1 MPASSFLPYRKLCIS
16 YKAKNKFD
24 FIAMREFPREARKTH
39 MALQSVFSSVY
50 LNCKLS
56 SESVGDTLFFL
67 RLTKD
72 LIRAKMQERKA
83 ARWFL

>member
-1 MPASSFLPYRKLCIS
+1 MPYRKLRIS

-50 LNCKLS
+50 LNCNYRQRV
-56 SESVGDTLFFL
+56 SETLCSLQLGLVMVKF
-67 RLTKD
+67 
-72 LIRAKMQERKA
+72 
-83 ARWFL
+83 